1 MNPQAAL
8 DLLLA
13 SDDRE
18 VCSVGKRLQ
27 ELFGSSRRAPDVT
40 ILTARKRID
49 ADVQR
54 FMPTPFAE
62 QFRAWTRN
70 RASFIAAVRARD
82 EEGGSEHWRA
92 AFLNLYDCWLQILR
106 FTPFM
111 FLSAANRLREPIQ
124 QHAQAPFAK
133 ALVLYAKRYLPAEA
147 GRQTEADQRDLLGA
161 LLDVFRVL
169 DAAGALDDRFVFAPL
184 LRRAGSF
191 EDVFPRR
198 LEAELLLL
206 QVVRNDLTHRYME
219 KRPNAVLR
227 PMESLIA
234 RTFLD
239 VVDRLLQ
246 ISRDYAIGFTVTLQ
260 AGAGTSDADLLMFDG
275 EDGPQLARATIESS
289 PRAEAERFTPQ
300 RLYLLRR
307 AALADPSSPLQ
318 PKDYLDLTPFLI
330 SELVDENANG
340 PRDLFALDLYLRAEL
355 HLESKLLFREFAS
368 ETTFPSMK
376 RAPSEKIR
384 RLIKAVEDF
393 DQRTKSFC
401 PDVRAGGNEAG
412 WNADALRA
420 KFWDV
425 SVEHLGSVLETAR
438 YDDGGNR
445 ISGVAATKTATYDD
459 AVFVPPPETQRI
471 DAFFDDPAGG
481 MLLVAPSGLGKSTV
495 LCDTYLK
502 RLRAGDLAVFLTG
515 RHLRYAALEE
525 TLDYLILRGMR
536 RDKVSL
542 ASFERFLGESGKSL
556 VVFVDAV
563 NEYTGEGGAAALLES
578 IVAFVQ
584 NQRLRGVRVVAG
596 CRSETWARYRDRT
609 RLPKPLVGAHFY
621 TDDAIVLTDFDDDRL
636 RAQLY
641 SRYRDA
647 YALAPASFRQ
657 LGNGV
662 KGLVRTPLM
671 MALIAQTY
679 ASKRVPVEVDYF
691 ALFDALTRRKLGDA
705 QQFVSPDDPRSK
717 YFQAEMRRGLERF
730 TELLFEQLRSP
741 DRLNGVRDALAI
753 DVLAKDAG
761 GGSGVSFAELM
772 QGADD
777 RLSVY
782 EALLQTRLIE
792 EVVVAERDSAG
803 GDDEGH
809 AVHFFHDQ
817 YAQYRLG
824 LAYERA
830 DVLGR
835 LDFDVLDDSSALDD
849 LTNRIAA
856 LVESSLQ
863 APILA
868 GALQHWLHAQL
879 ARTGDDAIEYD
890 DVVPLLSRMAE
901 HPASIV
907 RDVARRIVTDFAQR
921 EVLPPQKLYEQSLRR
936 GSPRLQRELAS
947 AYIDYWPGVSTETT
961 RAFVAACGA
970 TDATAALER
979 LAEVFSVHFGN
990 ERPGASAVL
999 EHLSEVI
1006 PRLSPAMVFDVR
1018 KAKASSMFLVQFA
1031 QAAVVSQ
1038 FGVPE
1043 KMIRLRAFV
1052 RDKAGLLIGVLTS
1065 RGGLAIAIE
1074 PARQVLYRMLERS
1087 GVLIWNEAIGS
1098 QSGNDR
1104 FFVEQDG
1111 MCQRDVLFEFFPY
1124 CVAMHN
1130 GELRNSAL
1138 ATGAEFRAIALRMLG
1153 YRVTSAVGYVAMA
1166 TLTAVL
1172 AEDWEAARSL
1182 VAELIGAGSEAAQ
1195 FFGTLLLVNLCY
1207 ANHANC
1213 APALRFFADDF
1224 VPRVRDGSARY
1235 DWVLHDCLGIVE
1247 TDVAGLWELGEPVV
1261 TAVLEYV
1268 GEHESQERI
1277 DEFGHELAKA
1287 SFFPDVAVGMQVVGI
1302 LLERKLLRRPR
1313 WRTAV
1318 RRACAGLGV
1327 RSPSALQQ
1335 LFDEHGISE
1344 DERRFVRA
1352 AVDDEVELQSRRFIV
1367 QTSWN
1372 RFVAT
1377 ALARIVTVRY
1387 LLLADLIG
1395 GLIQSNSVPEYSRE
1409 FRRFV
1414 VDAVRAYL
1422 TEEGAAKDYS
1432 RMTVD
1437 DVYGATEAV
1446 RRAGAGEVWAAG
1458 A

>member
-1 MNPQAAL
+1 
-8 DLLLA
+8 
-13 SDDRE
+13 
-18 VCSVGKRLQ
+18 
-27 ELFGSSRRAPDVT
+27 
-40 ILTARKRID
+40 
-49 ADVQR
+49 
-54 FMPTPFAE
+54 
-62 QFRAWTRN
+62 
-70 RASFIAAVRARD
+70 
-82 EEGGSEHWRA
+82 
-92 AFLNLYDCWLQILR
+92 
-106 FTPFM
+106 
-111 FLSAANRLREPIQ
+111 
-124 QHAQAPFAK
+124 
-133 ALVLYAKRYLPAEA
+133 
-147 GRQTEADQRDLLGA
+147 
-161 LLDVFRVL
+161 
-169 DAAGALDDRFVFAPL
+169 
-184 LRRAGSF
+184 
-191 EDVFPRR
+191 
-198 LEAELLLL
+198 
-206 QVVRNDLTHRYME
+206 
-219 KRPNAVLR
+219 
-227 PMESLIA
+227 
-234 RTFLD
+234 
-239 VVDRLLQ
+239 
-246 ISRDYAIGFTVTLQ
+246 
-260 AGAGTSDADLLMFDG
+260 
-275 EDGPQLARATIESS
+275 
-289 PRAEAERFTPQ
+289 
-300 RLYLLRR
+300 
-307 AALADPSSPLQ
+307 
-318 PKDYLDLTPFLI
+318 
-330 SELVDENANG
+330 
-340 PRDLFALDLYLRAEL
+340 LRAEL
-355 HLESKLLFREFAS
+355 HLESKLLFRVFAS

-471 DAFFDDPAGG
+471 DTFFDDPAGG

-596 CRSETWARYRDRT
+596 CRSETWARYRERT
-609 RLPKPLVGAHFY
+609 RLPKPLAGAHFY
-621 TDDAIVLTDFDDDRL
+621 TDDAIVLTDLDEDRL

-961 RAFVAACGA
+961 RAFVLLL
-970 TDATAALER
+970 TVPYHLER
-979 LAEVFSVHFGN
+979 APSGTWSGEYFISQNVFWTVANF
-990 ERPGASAVL
+990 
-999 EHLSEVI
+999 
-1006 PRLSPAMVFDVR
+1006 
-1018 KAKASSMFLVQFA
+1018 
-1031 QAAVVSQ
+1031 
-1038 FGVPE
+1038 
-1043 KMIRLRAFV
+1043 
-1052 RDKAGLLIGVLTS
+1052 
-1065 RGGLAIAIE
+1065 
-1074 PARQVLYRMLERS
+1074 RQ
-1087 GVLIWNEAIGS
+1087 
-1098 QSGNDR
+1098 
-1104 FFVEQDG
+1104 
-1111 MCQRDVLFEFFPY
+1111 
-1124 CVAMHN
+1124 
-1130 GELRNSAL
+1130 
-1138 ATGAEFRAIALRMLG
+1138 
-1153 YRVTSAVGYVAMA
+1153 
-1166 TLTAVL
+1166 
-1172 AEDWEAARSL
+1172 L
-1182 VAELIGAGSEAAQ
+1182 VAEIRALVRLVRSDYDRVGLIGLSSGGFQAGLATLGEDVDFLFPVMTVAELGAIAWESLLTHEVKAALIGRGVSRDALSRAWSITDLAVVGRHSLARRLRQ
-1195 FFGTLLLVNLCY
+1195 YVTLYDAVMPLRYQERLWQVYGEPPRVNLPTSHYSVVFALPSVLREIASTLL
-1207 ANHANC
+1207 
-1213 APALRFFADDF
+1213 APDEE
-1224 VPRVRDGSARY
+1224 RV
-1235 DWVLHDCLGIVE
+1235 L
-1247 TDVAGLWELGEPVV
+1247 
-1261 TAVLEYV
+1261 
-1268 GEHESQERI
+1268 
-1277 DEFGHELAKA
+1277 
-1287 SFFPDVAVGMQVVGI
+1287 
-1302 LLERKLLRRPR
+1302 
-1313 WRTAV
+1313 
-1318 RRACAGLGV
+1318 
-1327 RSPSALQQ
+1327 
-1335 LFDEHGISE
+1335 
-1344 DERRFVRA
+1344 
-1352 AVDDEVELQSRRFIV
+1352 
-1367 QTSWN
+1367 
-1372 RFVAT
+1372 
-1377 ALARIVTVRY
+1377 
-1387 LLLADLIG
+1387 
-1395 GLIQSNSVPEYSRE
+1395 
-1409 FRRFV
+1409 
-1414 VDAVRAYL
+1414 DA
-1422 TEEGAAKDYS
+1422 
-1432 RMTVD
+1432 
-1437 DVYGATEAV
+1437 
-1446 RRAGAGEVWAAG
+1446 RAG
-1458 A
+1458 